1 TLGAV
6 LAFLAF
12 STPGG
17 NRRWAL
23 CLIAAAAAV
32 FSKEQGAMTAGLLF
46 FYVALFEQELSLER
60 LFRRRSL
67 AAVFRA
73 TWPAIAVCGSLVTMS
88 MRMAATWVPGGT
100 SRWSYLLT
108 QPFALLHYAL
118 TFFLPLNLSADTDW
132 QPISNIFDDRV
143 FAGILFVVCALWTA
157 V

>member
-1 TLGAV
+1 DRARPNDWNKWLALFAVSWYALHTANAETVNYIIARSEILSTLGAV

-32 FSKEQGAMTAGLLF
+32 FSKEPGAMTAGLLF

-108 QPFALLHYAL
+108 QPFAL
-118 TFFLPLNLSADTDW
+118 
-132 QPISNIFDDRV
+132 
-143 FAGILFVVCALWTA
+143 
-157 V
+157 